1 MIAAYQA
8 TGDKAYMDYVT
19 ERHALLADIVPF
31 FKQIHSKGGKI
42 DVNVRRVV
50 EPHALDDAGAVCCSM
65 IKSLLRDAK
74 QPLRPLIDNYADY
87 IMNKEYRLSDGT
99 FARLRPQK
107 NTVWLDDMFMGIPTV
122 AYMGRLTG
130 DGGYYDEA
138 ARQVGLIDTTQTWLK
153 IQQMDATKAVYQ
165 SQKPD
170 MERQIAATRQQLA
183 KAQQDEQRYRELVAD
198 GAAPSKMFDDATSQ
212 VKVLQKQLDAQISSL
227 STSTQALDKQMAAA
241 EIQKA
246 QLQDMLRKC
255 HILTPIK
262 GIILEKYVEQGE
274 FVSVGKPLFKI
285 ADTESMKLRAY
296 VTSAQLQNLK
306 IGQKV
311 KVFANYGDGQRKEYA
326 GTISWISSRS
336 EFTPKTILTDDERAD
351 LVYAVKVAIKN
362 DGFVKIGM
370 YGEVKLSEK

>member
-1 MIAAYQA
+1 MQKIYVLAGAALIMAACGGSEKDYDA
-8 TGDKAYMDYVT
+8 TGTFEAIETTVFA
-19 ERHALLADIVPF
+19 EQSGALLSF
-31 FKQIHSKGGKI
+31 
-42 DVNVRRVV
+42 DVN
-50 EPHALDDAGAVCCSM
+50 EGDM
-65 IKSLLRDAK
+65 I
-74 QPLRPLIDNYADY
+74 
-87 IMNKEYRLSDGT
+87 
-99 FARLRPQK
+99 
-107 NTVWLDDMFMGIPTV
+107 
-122 AYMGRLTG
+122 
-130 DGGYYDEA
+130 EA

-153 IQQMDATKAVYQ
+153 IQQTDAMKAVYQ

-183 KAQQDEQRYRELVAD
+183 KAQQDEQRYRE
-198 GAAPSKMFDDATSQ
+198 

-227 STSTQALDKQMAAA
+227 NTSTQALDKQTAAA
-241 EIQKA
+241 DVQKA

-255 HILTPIK
+255 HIMTPTK
-262 GIILEKYVEQGE
+262 GTVLEKYVERGE

-285 ADTESMKLRAY
+285 ADTESMHLRAY
-296 VTSAQLQNLK
+296 VTSAQLQNIK
-306 IGQKV
+306 IGQQV

-370 YGEVKLSEK
+370 YGELKL